1 MPGPLESEWLHLRR
15 KRMPWILLALLP
27 VISLLA
33 FWLVALFGLG
43 PAPAEL
49 QMSQSYIDPSAG
61 RISITITCADV
72 INDAYL
78 SDVTTLSQDVQRTIL
93 AKFKIFRLATCEP
106 FVVIRPNPLH
116 LVPPL
121 GIEIVIKLIYEIAV
135 IIVMILGA
143 SVMGWQLKSKPSH
156 MIDIVGHKRWQ
167 VVAAK
172 ALLVVILGAAGM
184 LAVAAVYGISSFVHL
199 WILRLPEG
207 ESAFL
212 GQWTGAVSAFGKA
225 VFGLVPYAL
234 LSMLVTLFS
243 GSSKIGGV
251 LSIGYLVA
259 EGFAIGWSGNFYP
272 FILGGAVAEWLRL
285 PPAVKFA
292 RGDTAASLL
301 DNQFDAFHVALIML
315 AYCAVFLA
323 ITIWKYRYAGIR
335 LPKY

>member
-1 MPGPLESEWLHLRR
+1 MTLSDAPGRVVADRPNPAIRVSNRMPAPLESEWLHLRR

-33 FWLVALFGLG
+33 FWLVAVFGLG

-78 SDVTTLSQDVQRTIL
+78 SDVTTLSQDLQRTIL
-93 AKFKIFRLATCEP
+93 VRFERFRLATCEP
-106 FVVIRPNPLH
+106 FVVIRPNALH

-121 GIEIVIKLIYEIAV
+121 GIEIGIKLMYEIVV

-184 LAVAAVYGISSFVHL
+184 LA
-199 WILRLPEG
+199 
-207 ESAFL
+207 
-212 GQWTGAVSAFGKA
+212 
-225 VFGLVPYAL
+225 
-234 LSMLVTLFS
+234 
-243 GSSKIGGV
+243 GSSGV
-251 LSIGYLVA
+251 WDFQLCSLMDPTTSRRGIRVSRTMD
-259 EGFAIGWSGNFYP
+259 WSG
-272 FILGGAVAEWLRL
+272 
-285 PPAVKFA
+285 
-292 RGDTAASLL
+292 
-301 DNQFDAFHVALIML
+301 
-315 AYCAVFLA
+315 
-323 ITIWKYRYAGIR
+323 
-335 LPKY
+335 